1 MDAGPRGRKWLTRD
15 ALLLCLS
22 AFFADTGYQAVAA
35 VFPLFLVYQLGENV
49 FYVGLFFALAYGV
62 GSLFAYVGGRAGDRF
77 NKKYVAIAGNL
88 LIPLMSLSGLAP
100 GVALGGGLFVAGW
113 WARYSRTPAR
123 RAWLVEVT
131 DPQYRAKVFG
141 FLHALDVGG
150 GVLAVSYSVVLLLVH
165 VSFTDVLLVTI
176 LPLLISSLCLVL
188 AKRPSPAGPATP
200 PPRPT
205 GSAAGQGDSVVVY
218 RALLISATLF
228 GFSFYSFGFP
238 ILTVAQSQSGST
250 LSLASALA
258 VVTFGVYL
266 GLSALAGILLGARKL
281 RPIRAIWSL
290 GYLLA
295 AFASL
300 AIGALYLVGAA
311 APTFYIAAAG
321 LGFATGSVETFEPTL
336 ISNLVASHRLS
347 EGMGWLSMTRAVG
360 LFTANLALGV
370 LFGVNQFYAYVY
382 AFSTAT
388 LAAVILAAAEWRT
401 RIGSPN
407 PSGGASGR

>member
-1 MDAGPRGRKWLTRD
+1 MESGLRRRDWLTRD

-35 VFPLFLVYQLGENV
+35 IFPLFLVFQLRESV
-49 FYVGLFFALAYGV
+49 FYVGLFFALAYGI

-77 NKKYVAIAGNL
+77 NKKYVALAGNL
-88 LIPLMSLSGLAP
+88 LIPLMSLSGLAG
-100 GVALGGGLFVAGW
+100 GVALAGGLFVAGW

-123 RAWLVEVT
+123 RAWLVDVT

-150 GVLAVSYSVVLLLVH
+150 GVLAVTYSVLLLLFH
-165 VSFTDVLLVTI
+165 ISYTDVLLVTI
-176 LPLLISSLCLVL
+176 LPLLLSSLCLVL
-188 AKRPSPAGPATP
+188 AKRPASPTP
-200 PPRPT
+200 SRSRAAAT
-205 GSAAGQGDSVVVY
+205 GSAAGQGDSVVAY
-218 RALLISATLF
+218 RALLLSATLF

-238 ILTVAQSQSGST
+238 ILTVAQSPTAGEPSVVD
-250 LSLASALA
+250 ALA

-266 GLSALAGILLGARKL
+266 GLSALAGILLGGRRM
-281 RPIRAIWSL
+281 RPIRAIWSI

-300 AIGALYLVGAA
+300 AIGALYLLDAT
-311 APTFYIAAAG
+311 APAFYIAAAG
-321 LGFATGSVETFEPTL
+321 LGFATGCVETFEPTL

-347 EGMGWLSMTRAVG
+347 EGMGWLSMTRAIG

-370 LFGVNQFYAYVY
+370 LFGIDQFYAYVY
-382 AFSTAT
+382 AFATALLAAAT
-388 LAAVILAAAEWRT
+388 LAYAEYRT
-401 RIGSPN
+401 RGQT
-407 PSGGASGR
+407 GATTGDPPR